1 MLGYFFLSVNFP
13 HTRRIECSMCHLVSP
28 FIFILNIDFCNNL
41 VPNEVKT
48 FVAYSIG
55 VFSYRSQVTFH
66 GLASLGLD
74 CFTLPVTCQM
84 ERVIKADWGLRC
96 NYRKVQGRR
105 SEIYGSESPP
115 AQAACTSIR
124 YRVPRTR

>member
-1 MLGYFFLSVNFP
+1 MFHVSLSF
-13 HTRRIECSMCHLVSP
+13 TTP

-84 ERVIKADWGLRC
+84 ERVIIADRGAAL
-96 NYRKVQGRR
+96 QLQE
-105 SEIYGSESPP
+105 STGS
-115 AQAACTSIR
+115 AK
-124 YRVPRTR
+124 